1 MKTNKQRK
9 TILVF
14 ALLLGLLIQPAQA
27 LTGPRELLAP
37 LPARERLMGMTP
49 FQEGLLVRT
58 SQGFYHYLEDQEPQ
72 LLAEFAGS
80 FFDGSPNVAFLSIEG
95 GQLYGYH
102 PYQGAV
108 YPFSLEGGFQPGTAI
123 PLDLTGLIHSDG
135 VMSIPQQPSQFL
147 AFAGRFYLLFHQDQ
161 DGGMEGSLLS
171 FDLEGGDRRQIDIP
185 LVRQIAPFEAG
196 QLLLMSEKE
205 SGIVGPGLL
214 RSYQPAQGNWTRVG
228 ETGQPIQTFS
238 AGLLYDPG
246 LKTVYYQ
253 SGNQL
258 YARDEAGQE
267 SLVAHLG
274 SEHGK
279 GGAGM
284 ALIRSGLAAFG
295 HELGISIRQ
304 TEPAQL
310 SSTRLVIRGGYP
322 DNQHSLASSLMP
334 EVQLSFTDFGH
345 RQPKLQEAMVLGE
358 DSFDLFRLSLSDLDT
373 AALMDKGFARAFE
386 SPGIQSHM
394 DRLYPALKAAGS
406 REGKPVLVPVSV
418 RFSPLYV
425 NEALFAEQGIPVPRS
440 LEALLDLMAEY
451 PEDGD
456 RPLFE
461 YPPSREELLRLL
473 CESWVARSIRLEQP
487 LSFAEPGF
495 VGLLERLGRIQL
507 PDRSFL
513 DDSRVQALFPF
524 GNELNLEY
532 WSNYRAFGR
541 QMEPLFLSVFEGEA
555 PLPMAEVQLLG
566 QNPHSQ
572 QEAAAN
578 TYVDIYVRGLSE
590 AEGLLLYAE
599 GPEAIE
605 QTNLE
610 MMKERASL
618 YLEALRKAATEAEG
632 AEKSNLELQ
641 LKQYEDSLEE
651 NLEKNRYLVSR
662 EIVAETRALMQTA
675 ILKDARFAQVM
686 EAGAQSILGRAL
698 SGQVS
703 HEQAARE
710 LDQRLALIQMET
722 E

>member
-1 MKTNKQRK
+1 MKTIKQRK

-14 ALLLGLLIQPAQA
+14 ALMLCLLSQPAKA
-27 LTGPRELLAP
+27 LTGPKELLAP
-37 LPARERLMGMTP
+37 LTARERLMGMAP
-49 FQEGLLVRT
+49 FKEGLLVRT

-102 PYQGAV
+102 PYQGVV
-108 YPFSLEGGFQPGTAI
+108 YPFSLEGGFQPGAAI
-123 PLDLTGLIHSDG
+123 SLDLTGLIHSDG
-135 VMSIPQQPSQFL
+135 VTSIPQQPSQFL

-171 FDLEGGDRRQIDIP
+171 FDLKGGDRRQIDIP
-185 LVRQIAPFEAG
+185 LVRQIVPFEED

-205 SGIVGPGLL
+205 SGILGPGVL
-214 RSYQPAQGNWTRVG
+214 RSYQPQEGRVS
-228 ETGQPIQTFS
+228 TLGQTQQPLNAFG
-238 AGLLYDPG
+238 AGLVYDPG

-253 SGNQL
+253 SGSQL
-258 YARDEAGQE
+258 FARDEAGEE

-279 GGAGM
+279 GGV
-284 ALIRSGLAAFG
+284 ALIRSGLVAFG

-310 SSTRLVIRGGYP
+310 SSTRLMIRGGYP

-334 EVQLSFTDFGH
+334 EVQISFTDYQH
-345 RQPKLQEAMVLGE
+345 RASGLQEAMVLGE
-358 DSFDLFRLSLSDLDT
+358 DSFDLFRLSLSEMNTD
-373 AALMDKGFARAFE
+373 ALMHKGYARAFE
-386 SPGIQSHM
+386 SPGIKSHM

-406 REGKPVLVPVSV
+406 REGKPYLVPVSV

-425 NEALFAEQGIPVPRS
+425 NEALFVEQGIPVPRS

-461 YPPSREELLRLL
+461 YAPSREELLQLL
-473 CESWVARSIRLEQP
+473 WESWVARSIRLEQS

-495 VGLLERLGRIQL
+495 VGLLERLGRVQL

-513 DDSRVQALFPF
+513 DDSSVQALFPF

-541 QMEPLFLSVFEGEA
+541 QMEPLFLPVFEEEA

-578 TYVDIYVRGLSE
+578 TYVDYYVRGLSE
-590 AEGLLLYAE
+590 TEGLLLYAE
-599 GPEAIE
+599 GPKAIE

-610 MMKERASL
+610 MMKERASI

-662 EIVAETRALMQTA
+662 EIVAETRALLQTA
-675 ILKDARFAQVM
+675 ILKDVRFAQVM